1 MEVLVRRLGA
11 EDAELAQGLFAL
23 MSAVFGEPHRPLGH
37 HYLEGLL
44 ASQGFWA
51 MAAFSGGELLGG
63 LTAHSLPMTRVEA
76 AEVFVYDL
84 AVQERHQGQGVGR
97 ALVAALREHCGAQGI
112 HVVFVSAD
120 DEDVHALEFYKAIG
134 GTPSPV
140 TFFTFDDG

>member
-1 MEVLVRRLGA
+1 MEILVRRLDA
-11 EDAELAQGLFAL
+11 EDAALAQGLFAL
-23 MSAVFGEPHRPLGH
+23 MSAVFGESQRPLSH
-37 HYLEGLL
+37 RYLEGLL

-51 MAAFSGGELLGG
+51 MAAFSGDELLGG
-63 LTAHSLPMTRVEA
+63 LTAHSLPMTRIEA

-112 HVVFVSAD
+112 DVVFVPAD

-134 GTPSPV
+134 GRPSPV
-140 TFFTFDDG
+140 TFFTFGEG